1 MAAIDRLK
9 TLVERF
15 QAAKTNLQLENSSE
29 ATIRAWIDE
38 LLSIFGWDVQIPN
51 RCRQNILLDAVKESG
66 FME

>member
-38 LLSIFGWDVQIPN
+38 LLSIFGWDVQN
-51 RCRQNILLDAVKESG
+51 TQQVQTEHTLGRSER
-66 FME
+66 